1 MSFTWDELDKMRTKG
16 KWDVPL
22 PPTCSKCNY
31 NLTGLRDERC
41 PECGTPFRWPEVR
54 DRAARTWALGV
65 RVQHANQDA
74 TAGIV
79 CGLAGWFAVLLVH
92 LFGMEA
98 IQVLVDVIALFVALL
113 TIILGAQVLNVRQ
126 VPKWAR
132 QYMFKSPPSL
142 LLGAAAM
149 LLGFSLMIG
158 ALLL

>member
-1 MSFTWDELDKMRTKG
+1 MSFTWDELDKMRTRDR
-16 KWDVPL
+16 WDVPL
-22 PPTCSKCNY
+22 PPLCSHCNY

-54 DRAARTWALGV
+54 DRAARTWALAM

-74 TAGIV
+74 TVGVA
-79 CGLAGWFAVLLVH
+79 CGLVGWFAILFVRVLGL
-92 LFGMEA
+92 GP
-98 IQVLVDVIALFVALL
+98 ICVLVDVVALFVALL
-113 TIILGAQVLNVRQ
+113 TVILGAQVLNIRQ

-132 QYMFKSPPSL
+132 AYMFKSPPSL

-149 LLGFSLMIG
+149 LLGLSLMVG